1 MYPKSGFRVVQIY
14 TLGDVCMNITIIG
27 RKCTPKESF
36 KARAEKKM
44 QKVDRFFGGDA
55 AATVKVTVE
64 KAFQVVEI
72 SVKYNGMVFR
82 AEESAADM
90 LDALDICVDQLIRK
104 IRKNKTRVEKKLRE
118 GAFDELA
125 AEEAVPEEEYK
136 VERCKQVPLKPL
148 SVDEAILQMNMLGHQ
163 FFMFQNAATDE
174 INVIYLRKNGAYGLL
189 EPDIG

>member
-1 MYPKSGFRVVQIY
+1 M
-14 TLGDVCMNITIIG
+14 LGDVSMNITIVG
-27 RKCTPKESF
+27 RKCTPKETF
-36 KARAEKKM
+36 KARAEKKL

-90 LDALDICVDQLIRK
+90 LDALDMCVDQLIRR
-104 IRKNKTRVEKKLRE
+104 IRKNKTRVEKRLHT
-118 GAFDELA
+118 GAFDI
-125 AEEAVPEEEYK
+125 PEEIQPQEQEEEVEYR
-136 VERCKQVPLKPL
+136 VERSKQVPVKPL
-148 SVDEAILQMNMLGHQ
+148 SVEEAILQMNMLGHQ
-163 FFMFQNAATDE
+163 FFMFQNAATDQ
-174 INVIYLRKNGAYGLL
+174 INVIYLRKDGAYGLL